1 MSVETMNELR
11 MTRTIRADRQAV
23 WNAWTQPEHM
33 KKWSCPAPDG
43 VKELTVDLRVGGTFR
58 IAMQVED
65 ESYTAFGTYR
75 EVDPPN
81 RIVYTWDWEQESHAV
96 GETVVTVEFNE
107 VGDGTEVV
115 LTHVGFPAQEAKVG
129 HEEGWGACLE
139 HFAALFA

>member
-1 MSVETMNELR
+1 MSVETMSELR

-33 KKWSCPAPDG
+33 KKWSCPAPGG
-43 VKELTVDLRVGGTFR
+43 VKALDVDLRVGGSFR
-58 IAMQVED
+58 LAMQVED

-75 EVDPPN
+75 EIDPPN

-107 VGDGTEVV
+107 VGDGTEIV
-115 LTHVGFPAQEAKVG
+115 LTHAGFPAQEAKVG